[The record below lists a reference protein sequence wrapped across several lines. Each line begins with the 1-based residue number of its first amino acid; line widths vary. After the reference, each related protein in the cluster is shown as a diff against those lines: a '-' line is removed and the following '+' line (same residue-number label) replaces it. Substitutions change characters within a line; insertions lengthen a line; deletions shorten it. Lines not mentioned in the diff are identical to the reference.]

1 MVVFVFFL
9 FFLFFLLSPLMLY
22 CFCFFLFFFV
32 FLCCFCCVC
41 FLAANVV
48 VVADAVVGVKL
59 VDILVSVCVRLSFFP
74 FALFQLF
81 LGNNGCLKPRIL

>member
-1 MVVFVFFL
+1 MRDLIEKFSVMRDWYPTFATL
-9 FFLFFLLSPLMLY
+9 
-22 CFCFFLFFFV
+22 CIV
-32 FLCCFCCVC
+32 FLCCFCWVC
-41 FLAANVV
+41 FFVANVV

-59 VDILVSVCVRLSFFP
+59 VDILVLVCVSLCIFFP